1 MKISV
6 VVNTRNEA
14 EELKGLLE
22 TVSWTQEIIVVDME
36 STDDSKKVAKSFEA
50 KIYKHKFLN
59 FVEPARNF
67 GIKKATGDWILILD
81 PDERVSGSL
90 AKKLKSLAKN
100 DDGITYARIPRK
112 NMIFGKWIKNSRFWP
127 DYNIRFFKKGCVEWE
142 DKIHSIPITEGQ
154 GIDLEES
161 ENLAIIHNHYTSIS
175 QYILRM
181 NRYTD
186 VQASELFE
194 KSQEILWTDF
204 IKKPFS
210 EFLSRFFAGKGY
222 QDGIHGL
229 VLSFLQGFSEFV
241 VIIKLWEKQGF
252 AKKPFSLGDLES
264 LFLELKRELN
274 YWLRSGLIDSSKS
287 KAASVYLR
295 LKRKFF

>member
-14 EELKGLLE
+14 GELKGLLE
-22 TVSWTQEIIVVDME
+22 TVSWAQEVVVIDME
-36 STDDSKKVAKSFEA
+36 STDNSREVAKEKGA
-50 KIYKHKFLN
+50 KIYRHKFLN

-81 PDERVSGSL
+81 PDERISSSL
-90 AKKLKSLAKN
+90 TKKLKSLVKN
-100 DDGITYARIPRK
+100 DEGITYVRIPRK
-112 NMIFGKWIKNSRFWP
+112 NMIFGEWIKNSRFWP
-127 DYNIRFFKKGCVEWE
+127 DYNIRFFKKDCVEWE
-142 DKIHSIPITEGQ
+142 DKIHSIPITQGR
-154 GIDLEES
+154 GIDLEAKKEF
-161 ENLAIIHNHYTSIS
+161 AIIHNHYTSIS

-186 VQASELFE
+186 VQANELFE
-194 KSQEILWTDF
+194 KSREILWTDF
-204 IKKPFS
+204 IKKPLA

-229 VLSFLQGFSEFV
+229 VLSFLQAFSEFV

-252 AKKPFSLGDLES
+252 SKKPFSLPELES
-264 LFLELKRELN
+264 LFSELKKELN

-287 KAASVYLR
+287 KATSVCLR
-295 LKRKFF
+295 IKRKFF

>member
-14 EELKGLLE
+14 EELKKLLE
-22 TVSWTQEIIVVDME
+22 TVSWADEIVVIDME
-36 STDDSKKVAKSFEA
+36 STDDSREVAKAKGA

-67 GIKKATGDWILILD
+67 GIKKAAGDWILILD
-81 PDERVSGSL
+81 PDERVPGSL
-90 AKKLKSLAKN
+90 AKKLTSLAEN
-100 DDGITYARIPRK
+100 DDGITYVRIPRK

-127 DYNIRFFKKGCVEWE
+127 DYNIRFFKKGCVEWD
-142 DKIHSIPITEGQ
+142 DKIHSIPITEGR
-154 GIDLEES
+154 GIDLEE
-161 ENLAIIHNHYTSIS
+161 EKDFAIIHNHYTSVS

-194 KSQEILWTDF
+194 KKEETLWTDF
-204 IKKPFS
+204 IKKPLA

-229 VLSFLQGFSEFV
+229 VLSFLQAFSEFMV
-241 VIIKLWEKQGF
+241 VIKLWEKQGF
-252 AKKPFSLGDLES
+252 NKKPFSLTELES
-264 LFLELKRELN
+264 LFSEMKRELN
-274 YWLRSGLIDSSKS
+274 YWLRSGLI
-287 KAASVYLR
+287 
-295 LKRKFF
+295 